1 MSSDPQPTDLRMARF
16 KKFALSF
23 LAVPL
28 QVDARERWRAF
39 MGAAFGILITAL
51 VSSVLVDTAL
61 PSTWLVAPMGA
72 SAVLVFAVPASPM
85 AQPWSVLGGH
95 LISALV
101 GVTCAIYITDPVLAA
116 SISVGVAIALMFS
129 LRCLHPPGGATALL
143 AVILHAT
150 SYRFAL
156 FPVLVNSLLL
166 VSAGVL
172 YNNLTGRAYP
182 HAQRPVP
189 PPEPAPPARFS
200 TADMDAALAHYNQ
213 VLDVSRDDLQ
223 ELLHLAEA
231 ASYQRNLGELR
242 CADIMSRDP
251 VAVQFGTSLSEAW
264 TLMRQR
270 RIKALPVIDRQQR
283 IVGIVTA
290 ADFFRQAGLDE
301 HSGLGDRVRELIK
314 SDGLSSSQ
322 RPEVVGQI
330 MTRRVRVAGAR
341 RHALELVELFSQ
353 DGHTHIPII
362 DEENRLVGIVTKS
375 DLVRALF
382 RAVKP

>member
-1 MSSDPQPTDLRMARF
+1 LRLARL
-16 KKFALSF
+16 KKFVMSF

-51 VSSVLVDTAL
+51 VSRYLVDTSL
-61 PSTWLVAPMGA
+61 PATWLVAPMGA
-72 SAVLVFAVPASPM
+72 SAVLVFAAPASPM

-101 GVTCAIYITDPVLAA
+101 GITCASTLSDPVWAG
-116 SISVGVAIALMFS
+116 SVSVGVAIALMFS

-166 VSAGVL
+166 VSAGVV

-182 HAQRPVP
+182 HAQRSP
-189 PPEPAPPARFS
+189 PPPAPAVPVARFT

-242 CADIMSRDP
+242 CADIMSREP
-251 VAVQFGTSLSEAW
+251 VAVQFGTSLSEAC

-314 SDGLSSSQ
+314 NNGLTSSD

-330 MTRRVRVAGAR
+330 MTRRVQVAGVQ
-341 RHALELVELFSQ
+341 RHALELVKLFSQ

-375 DLVRALF
+375 DLVRALY

>member
-1 MSSDPQPTDLRMARF
+1 
-16 KKFALSF
+16 
-23 LAVPL
+23 
-28 QVDARERWRAF
+28 
-39 MGAAFGILITAL
+39 
-51 VSSVLVDTAL
+51 
-61 PSTWLVAPMGA
+61 
-72 SAVLVFAVPASPM
+72 
-85 AQPWSVLGGH
+85 
-95 LISALV
+95 
-101 GVTCAIYITDPVLAA
+101 
-116 SISVGVAIALMFS
+116 VAIALMFS

-166 VSAGVL
+166 VSAGVV

-182 HAQRPVP
+182 HAQRSP
-189 PPEPAPPARFS
+189 PPPAPAVPVARFT

-242 CADIMSRDP
+242 CADIMSREP

-314 SDGLSSSQ
+314 NNGLTSSD

-330 MTRRVRVAGAR
+330 MTRRVQVAGVQ
-341 RHALELVELFSQ
+341 RHALELVKLFSQ

-375 DLVRALF
+375 DLVRALY

>member
-1 MSSDPQPTDLRMARF
+1 M
-16 KKFALSF
+16 SF

-28 QVDARERWRAF
+28 QIDAKERWRAF
-39 MGAAFGILITAL
+39 MGAAFGILVTAL
-51 VSSVLVDTAL
+51 ASRLLVDTAI
-61 PSTWLVAPMGA
+61 PATWLVAPMGA
-72 SAVLVFAVPASPM
+72 SAVLVFAASASPM

-95 LISALV
+95 VFSALV
-101 GVTCAIYITDPVLAA
+101 GITCAMYIADPVLAA
-116 SISVGVAIALMFS
+116 SVSVGLAIALMFS

-182 HAQRPVP
+182 HAQRSP
-189 PPEPAPPARFS
+189 PPPAPVPPARFT

-213 VLDVSRDDLQ
+213 VLDVSRDDLDQ
-223 ELLHLAEA
+223 LLHLAEA
-231 ASYQRNLGELR
+231 ASYERNLGELR
-242 CADIMSRDP
+242 CAAIMSRDP
-251 VAVQFGTSLSEAW
+251 VAVQFGTLLNEAW
-264 TLMRQR
+264 SLMRVR
-270 RIKALPVIDRQQR
+270 RIKALPVTDNQQR

-290 ADFFRQAGLDE
+290 ADFFRRAGLDE
-301 HSGLGDRVRELIK
+301 HSGLGERVRELIK
-314 SDGLSSSQ
+314 GNGLSSSD

-330 MTRRVRVAGAR
+330 MTRRVRVAGAQ

-375 DLVRALF
+375 DLVRALY